1 MCNSSAPGSSVL
13 GPVLQGEL
21 ARRARNRVVAVE
33 ASAAEA
39 VLPLLCGGDHRVDG
53 EIGEGSGPDLGPDLL
68 HRQVRANELVRAI
81 HVDAVVAGTLDRG
94 RRDPEVDLSS
104 AGLEEQLDQLA
115 ARVAAY
121 DGVVHNDHPFA
132 FDHAGQRVELE
143 PDAELAH
150 TVGRLDESTANVAVL
165 YKAFRVRDAA
175 PLRVAYRRHHPRVGN
190 GDDNISLGRRLIGQ
204 ELTHPVPGAGDLA
217 SVEARVG
224 TGEVHVF
231 EDAQSTA
238 RSLGPVAHQALVV
251 NNNDLAGLHVA
262 QEPGADDIQA
272 AGLAGD
278 GVAALDLTD
287 TEGTEAM
294 RVAKS
299 DEFVTEDHGHRVS
312 AFESAHGLPD
322 RLPDREAPLQFPHRR
337 RRYEGRVRGRVEPE
351 AVLGQIIPQL
361 FGVYEIAVV
370 GHGDVYVA
378 ATAELGLGV
387 LPGGGPRRR
396 VADVAERQVSGL
408 EGGEARSV
416 EDLRDEAHVSHR
428 GRALA
433 VGDGDAGRLLAPVL
447 EGVEPEVRALCQ
459 LPREL
464 AGVDPEDAAR
474 LLRLAIRIPV
484 VCVKRTHRQSLPS
497 LRYPMCPPS
506 GAWLSKRSRSY
517 ASLNSD
523 SSTSIRSPI
532 SNLSPPVVPTTS

>member
-21 ARRARNRVVAVE
+21 ARRTRNRVVAVE
-33 ASAAEA
+33 AGAAEA
-39 VLPLLCGGDHRVDG
+39 VLSLLCGGDHRIRREV
-53 EIGEGSGPDLGPDLL
+53 GEGSGPDLGPDLL

-81 HVDAVVAGTLDRG
+81 HVDAVVAGAFDRG

-121 DGVVHNDHPFA
+121 DGVVHDDHPFA

-190 GDDNISLGRRLIGQ
+190 GDDNITLGRRLIGQ

-238 RSLGPVAHQALVV
+238 RCLGPVAHQALVV

-299 DEFVTEDHGHRVS
+299 DELVTEDHGHRVS
-312 AFESAHGLPD
+312 ALEAAHRAPD
-322 RLPDREAPLQFPHRR
+322 RLPGREPPFQLPHGRR
-337 RRYEGRVRGRVEPE
+337 RDVRRVRGRVEPE
-351 AVLGQIIPQL
+351 AVFGQAVPQL
-361 FGVYEIAVV
+361 PGVYEVAVV
-370 GHGDVYVA
+370 GHGHVYVA
-378 ATAELGLGV
+378 ATAELGLGI
-387 LPGGGPRRR
+387 LP
-396 VADVAERQVSGL
+396 
-408 EGGEARSV
+408 
-416 EDLRDEAHVSHR
+416 
-428 GRALA
+428 
-433 VGDGDAGRLLAPVL
+433 
-447 EGVEPEVRALCQ
+447 
-459 LPREL
+459 
-464 AGVDPEDAAR
+464 
-474 LLRLAIRIPV
+474 
-484 VCVKRTHRQSLPS
+484 
-497 LRYPMCPPS
+497 
-506 GAWLSKRSRSY
+506 
-517 ASLNSD
+517 
-523 SSTSIRSPI
+523 
-532 SNLSPPVVPTTS
+532 